1 MRFLAGTV
9 YHSCIILLL
18 VVASTSWAQPV
29 PIKNHSPAFFGL
41 LYPEP
46 EAAST
51 VGKGKFRYGLEFDY
65 SNIFYLSSSKEWR
78 TNVDMELAQFT
89 LDIRM
94 GTAVSNMEVGVRQ
107 PFFHAGG
114 GFMDDFILDY
124 HEALGL
130 HDYPDQRAAPR
141 GRYLYEIEH
150 NGLLWNVPDPYR
162 FSYGDTT
169 VWIKKELYK
178 GEIVLT
184 SLKLLAQAPT
194 ASTTTGFGNGAWE
207 KSAVFMFD
215 ISGDTIDTTV
225 NAGITDPG
233 YIDRGERLDINNF
246 LFAHAA
252 FTYGFT
258 KRLSVIVQWSTVS
271 SPYTADLTPRFKK
284 RWSALTF
291 GLRYFTVSKKEITIG
306 LLEDLS
312 ETGPDFTVHIS
323 YGN

>member
-9 YHSCIILLL
+9 YHSCIVLLL
-18 VVASTSWAQPV
+18 AAASASSAQPIPV
-29 PIKNHSPAFFGL
+29 KNHSPAYFSL

-46 EAAST
+46 ETAST
-51 VGKGKFRYGLEFDY
+51 VERGKFSYVLEFDY
-65 SNIFYLSSSKEWR
+65 SNIFYLSGSKEWQ

-94 GTAVSNMEVGVRQ
+94 GTAVSTMEVGIRQ
-107 PFFHAGG
+107 PFFYAGG

-130 HDYPDQRAAPR
+130 HDYPGQRAAPR
-141 GRYLYEIEH
+141 KRYLYEIGH
-150 NGLLWNVPDPYR
+150 NGLLWNAPDPYR

-178 GEIVLT
+178 GEIGIT

-207 KSAVFMFD
+207 KSAVFMLD
-215 ISGDTIDTTV
+215 ISGDTIDSIF

-233 YIDRGERLDINNF
+233 YIDRGERLDLNSF
-246 LFAHAA
+246 FFAHAA
-252 FTYGFT
+252 VTYGFT
-258 KRLSVIVQWSTVS
+258 RRLSIIAQWSSVA
-271 SPYTADLTPRFKK
+271 SPYAADLTPRFKK

-291 GLRYFTVSKKEITIG
+291 GLRYFTASKKQITIG

-312 ETGPDFTVHIS
+312 ETGPDFTIHIS

>member
-9 YHSCIILLL
+9 YHSCIVLLL
-18 VVASTSWAQPV
+18 VAAPISWAQPV
-29 PIKNHSPAFFGL
+29 PVKNHSPVFFSL

-46 EAAST
+46 EAAAT
-51 VGKGKFRYGLEFDY
+51 VENGKFRYGLEFDY
-65 SNIFYLSSSKEWR
+65 SNIFFMSRSKEWR
-78 TNVDMELAQFT
+78 TYIDMELAQFT

-94 GTAVSNMEVGVRQ
+94 GTAVSNMEVGIRQ
-107 PFFHAGG
+107 PFFYAGG

-124 HEALGL
+124 HEVLGL
-130 HDYPDQRAAPR
+130 EDYPGQRAAPR
-141 GRYLYEIEH
+141 GRYFYEVEH
-150 NGLLWNVPDPYR
+150 NGFLWNVPDPYR

-194 ASTTTGFGNGAWE
+194 ASTIAGFGNGAWE
-207 KSAVFMFD
+207 KSAVFMLD

-233 YIDRGERLDINNF
+233 FIDRGERLDINNF
-246 LFAHAA
+246 WFAHAA
-252 FTYGFT
+252 FTYDYT
-258 KRLSVIVQWSTVS
+258 KHLSLILQGSIVT
-271 SPYTADLTPRFKK
+271 SPYAGNLTPRYKQT
-284 RWSALTF
+284 WNALTL
-291 GLRYFTVSKKEITIG
+291 GLRYFTASKKQITIG

-312 ETGPDFTVHIS
+312 ETGPDFTIHFS